1 VTEYHGG
8 PKCLTRAGLRY
19 RFVPTTLLINA
30 VYLCLIA
37 YHALQTGHLHFWVI
51 GLYLVFVLFLAI
63 RAYRLKSR
71 VAEIVDLAAYRAG
84 LQRIRR
90 EKADVPAKTE
100 AVAEAG

>member
-1 VTEYHGG
+1 
-8 PKCLTRAGLRY
+8 
-19 RFVPTTLLINA
+19 LINS

-37 YHALQTGHLHFWVI
+37 YHVLQTGHLHFWVLA
-51 GLYLVFVLFLAI
+51 LYLAFVLFLAI

-90 EKADVPAKTE
+90 EKPDVATAPE
-100 AVAEAG
+100 ATAEAG